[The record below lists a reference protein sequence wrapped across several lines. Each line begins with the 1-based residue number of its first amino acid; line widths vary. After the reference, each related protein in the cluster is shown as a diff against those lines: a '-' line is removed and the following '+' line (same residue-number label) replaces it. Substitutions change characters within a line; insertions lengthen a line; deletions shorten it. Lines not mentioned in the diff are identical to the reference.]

1 MVKPR
6 TYFAVILVIIWPW
19 NTPIW
24 NRINKLLYSM
34 SNFYGH
40 YLMLKMANT
49 HSGLSTLYVNMPCL
63 FRYLQFLYQ
72 TCILHHFMLLF
83 HVLDK
88 KWIIDLFIPS
98 AILNSKLTP
107 IMFYKLRQ
115 MKFMFQIL
123 LIFHNPRY
131 RPILYSQSKN
141 WKLHCIQ
148 SNLQHLLVKRN
159 TP

>member
-1 MVKPR
+1 
-6 TYFAVILVIIWPW
+6 
-19 NTPIW
+19 
-24 NRINKLLYSM
+24 
-34 SNFYGH
+34 
-40 YLMLKMANT
+40 MANT

-98 AILNSKLTP
+98 VILNSKLTP

-131 RPILYSQSKN
+131 RTILYNQSKN

-159 TP
+159 TSSLALENIIWITSYAKMDSITLLLGNSKTRRKEHLWTSS

>member
-1 MVKPR
+1 M
-6 TYFAVILVIIWPW
+6 
-19 NTPIW
+19 
-24 NRINKLLYSM
+24 NKLLYSM

-98 AILNSKLTP
+98 VILNSKLTP
-107 IMFYKLRQ
+107 IMFYK
-115 MKFMFQIL
+115 
-123 LIFHNPRY
+123 
-131 RPILYSQSKN
+131 
-141 WKLHCIQ
+141 
-148 SNLQHLLVKRN
+148 
-159 TP
+159 